1 VADKSLAELKGV
13 SQYFHS
19 ISEVTFLRLS
29 EVDGLPNSH
38 SESLKAR
45 CGWFTLETQ

>member
-1 VADKSLAELKGV
+1 VADKCLAELKGV

-29 EVDGLPNSH
+29 EVDGLPNLH
-38 SESLKAR
+38 SESLKAGH
-45 CGWFTLETQ
+45 GWFTLETQ